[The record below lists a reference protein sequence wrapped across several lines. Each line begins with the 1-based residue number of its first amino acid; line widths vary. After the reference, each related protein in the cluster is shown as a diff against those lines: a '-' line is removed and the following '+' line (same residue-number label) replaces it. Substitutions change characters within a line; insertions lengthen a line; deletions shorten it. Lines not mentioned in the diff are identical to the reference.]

1 MPSRILRTDGE
12 RADWLRFLTAQ
23 PLPMTVSQIKGE
35 NRSQQQNRT
44 LHMWFGQVSQETG
57 DEAWEVKGYC
67 KAKFGLPIM
76 KRDNPEW
83 VAEYEPLYMP
93 LPYPLRIKFFSF
105 VPMTSKMKVQQMTEI
120 MDAVQRHY
128 TQQGIALR
136 DPEAL
141 KYETQ
146 HI

>member
-1 MPSRILRTDGE
+1 MPSRILRNERE
-12 RADWLRFLTAQ
+12 RADWVRFLDAQ
-23 PLPMTVSQIKGE
+23 PFPMTVSQIKGE
-35 NRSQQQNRT
+35 NRTAQQNRT

-57 DEAWEVKGYC
+57 DEPGAVKGYC

-83 VAEYEPLYMP
+83 VAKYEPMYSP
-93 LPYPLRIKFFSF
+93 LPYDLKLQFFEI
-105 VPMTSKMKVQQMTEI
+105 VPMTSKMKVQQMCEI

-141 KYETQ
+141 KYEA
-146 HI
+146 HGV

>member
-1 MPSRILRTDGE
+1 MPSRILRTEVE
-12 RADWLRFLTAQ
+12 RDDWLRFLTAQ
-23 PLPMTVSQIKGE
+23 PFPMTVSQLKGE
-35 NRSQQQNRT
+35 NKTQRQNST
-44 LHMWFGQVSQETG
+44 LHMWFSDVSRETG
-57 DEAWEVKGYC
+57 DEAWEVKGRC

-93 LPYPLRIKFFSF
+93 LPYELRIKFFSF
-105 VPMTSKMKVQQMTEI
+105 VPMTRLMKVQQMGEL

-136 DPEAL
+136 DPEAQ
-141 KYETQ
+141 KYG
-146 HI
+146 